1 MFLIVIVILLL
12 DFHHVS
18 SLSLQFQMMI
28 CQKDDLND
36 DEYVLV
42 CAYMHY
48 HRLLLCVCHCYF
60 NRYLA
65 FSLCFFYL
73 NDFVWLRVGGVLL
86 LLC

>member
-18 SLSLQFQMMI
+18 SLSLQFEMMI

-42 CAYMHY
+42 CAYMY
-48 HRLLLCVCHCYF
+48 
-60 NRYLA
+60 
-65 FSLCFFYL
+65 
-73 NDFVWLRVGGVLL
+73 
-86 LLC
+86 